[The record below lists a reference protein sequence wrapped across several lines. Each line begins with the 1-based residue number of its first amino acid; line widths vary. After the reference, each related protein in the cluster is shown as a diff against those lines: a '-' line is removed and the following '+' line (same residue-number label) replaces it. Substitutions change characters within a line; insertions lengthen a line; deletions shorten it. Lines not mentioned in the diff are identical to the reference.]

1 MLLRKLGLNKKVQ
14 PQPGAKEALR
24 NLTLQELTPFS
35 FDGHVFSPAKVV
47 RVYDGD
53 TVKVAVLSPWDNLP
67 TLLTVRMWGTDADEL
82 APAHD
87 LPNRDEIRMRAMR
100 ARNRLVQLTTDVN
113 VELADTQKSVKD
125 VQTMID
131 ARNQKLVTVQ
141 CRGFDCFGRVLG
153 VLYDL
158 DGTCINKVMLDEE
171 LVKPRPASEGAPVC
185 GTAPTGPGHS
195 PPSSSTMSTLS
206 IAPPRT
212 MGAFILDPPPAPSS
226 ASSISTGRSFV
237 DICYYAS

>member
-14 PQPGAKEALR
+14 PSPQPGAKEALR

-171 LVKPRPASEGAPVC
+171 LVKPRPASERRAGVV
-185 GTAPTGPGHS
+185 
-195 PPSSSTMSTLS
+195 L
-206 IAPPRT
+206 
-212 MGAFILDPPPAPSS
+212 
-226 ASSISTGRSFV
+226 
-237 DICYYAS
+237 